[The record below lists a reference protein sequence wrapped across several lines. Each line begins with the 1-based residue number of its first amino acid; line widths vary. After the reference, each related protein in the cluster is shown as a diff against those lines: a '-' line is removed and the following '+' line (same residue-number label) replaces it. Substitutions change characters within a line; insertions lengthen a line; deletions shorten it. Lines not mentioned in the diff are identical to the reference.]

1 MMICNSI
8 DILKKYIPT
17 IVNNDFEKY
26 RAEVTEA
33 NTWFKKEI
41 AGANLY
47 NTIIGALDA
56 EETPQGHL
64 KIIELSEAVVSRK
77 AYLAGIPS
85 YDLTETAGGFVVTRN
100 ENQAPASPE
109 RVKKLEDAISL
120 RLTDAIEDLLEF
132 LEETAAYHEDWKGSP
147 TYTLLTDIYIKTLRD
162 FRRYATFDGSR
173 LDWIAAKPRMFNTIR
188 LSIWP
193 VISQELSDQII
204 EQLRDEDLSEK
215 NKTIIEDLRFA
226 FANFF
231 ANNPEAGN
239 SYLMRI
245 RKRLLAN
252 PADFPAFD
260 NSELYTAIKALAINK
275 YNPERGIFRAG
286 F

>member
-1 MMICNSI
+1 MICNSV

-17 IVNNDFEKY
+17 IVNNDFGKY
-26 RAEVTEA
+26 KPEVTEA
-33 NTWFKKEI
+33 NAWFKKEI
-41 AGANLY
+41 TGADLY
-47 NTIIGALDA
+47 ETITEAIEA
-56 EETPQGHL
+56 EFTPAQHV
-64 KIIELSEAVVSRK
+64 KIILLSEAVVSRK
-77 AYLAGIPS
+77 AYLAGIPT
-85 YDLTETAGGFVVTRN
+85 YDLTETAGGFVITRN

-120 RLTDAIEDLLEF
+120 RLTDAIEDLLEY

-147 TYTLLTDIYIKTLRD
+147 TYTLLTDTYIQTLRD
-162 FRRYATFDGSR
+162 FRRYALFSGSR
-173 LDWIAAKPRMFNTIR
+173 LDWIAAKPRMFNVIR
-188 LSIWP
+188 LNIWP

-204 EQLRDEDLSEK
+204 EQLRDDELSDS

-231 ANNPEAGN
+231 DNNPEAGN

-245 RKRLLAN
+245 RKRLLAT
-252 PADFPAFD
+252 PTDFPAF
-260 NSELYTAIKALAINK
+260 NTSELYTTIKAQTINK
-275 YNPERGIFRAG
+275 YDPERGIFRAG